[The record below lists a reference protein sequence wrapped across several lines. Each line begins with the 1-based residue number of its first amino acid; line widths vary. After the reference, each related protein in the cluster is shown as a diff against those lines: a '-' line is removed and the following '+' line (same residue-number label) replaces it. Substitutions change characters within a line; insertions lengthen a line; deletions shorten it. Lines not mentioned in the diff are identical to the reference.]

1 MVSNIQP
8 NINVIQYAF
17 PLYPIHQACHS
28 KPSFP
33 FPGKDSTPKIS
44 PRHIYQDIK
53 VTICRSDS
61 IWVRKICTVCHILK
75 SNKVCT
81 YRIQCFR
88 HGSRPYG
95 SVARDLTILS
105 STNQWHSLKGLLYSW
120 NWNQVRLFP
129 DNMGCPVWSSICL
142 TRLPPWHTHKSGFK
156 IEANNILL
164 IGQICVMEHR
174 VGKGPRK

>member
-53 VTICRSDS
+53 VTICRSYS
-61 IWVRKICTVCHILK
+61 IWVRKICTVCHILE

-81 YRIQCFR
+81 YRIQYFQHR
-88 HGSRPYG
+88 SRPLG
-95 SVARDLTILS
+95 SLARDLTLLS
-105 STNQWHSLKGLLYSW
+105 STNQLHSLNGLLYSSIC
-120 NWNQVRLFP
+120 NPVRLFP
-129 DNMGCPVWSSICL
+129 DNMGCPGRSSICL
-142 TRLPPWHTHKSGFK
+142 TRLPPWHTHISGFK

-164 IGQICVMEHR
+164 IGHICVMELR
-174 VGKGPRK
+174 VEKSPRK